1 MTLFIGRVREL
12 EELERRYS
20 QKRSGTCAVY
30 GRRRVGKTAML
41 REFCKDKP
49 NLFLLAVEGSSSAT
63 MKSYWR
69 SMSSFSGRDVDPPSD
84 MYDVVDF
91 LKGIKA
97 DGKIVVVMDELPY
110 LTDAM
115 PESMSILQHFIDLDL
130 PGLDMFLI
138 VCGSSIGAMM
148 EMVGDSDKPLF
159 GRFIGP
165 MRVEPLPYWECRS
178 FHPHLSEEDCMRIYC
193 IAGGVPLYHI
203 LMQGDTVEDCIKG
216 AFLGPYSPL
225 REEAMNVIARELVP
239 REPNMRVLESMASG
253 STRLKEI
260 SERSGLFESSCKK
273 YLDRLIVLG
282 IVEKVVPMGGAK
294 GRVALYRIT
303 DGLMRFHFKV
313 LIETTSSVEYG
324 DPDVSYSMVRN
335 LIDEFYGPGFECICR
350 DWVSRNHRCRGIGSW
365 WGTVDG
371 EDVDVDIVAL
381 ASDGVNEYALVGES
395 KFGNKL
401 FGIREYNILTRRVA
415 AMKGLMNVRYV
426 LFSRSG
432 FTEDMY
438 DLEERGNIRLLTPA
452 DMYG

>member
-1 MTLFIGRVREL
+1 
-12 EELERRYS
+12 
-20 QKRSGTCAVY
+20 
-30 GRRRVGKTAML
+30 
-41 REFCKDKP
+41 
-49 NLFLLAVEGSSSAT
+49 
-63 MKSYWR
+63 
-69 SMSSFSGRDVDPPSD
+69 
-84 MYDVVDF
+84 
-91 LKGIKA
+91 
-97 DGKIVVVMDELPY
+97 
-110 LTDAM
+110 
-115 PESMSILQHFIDLDL
+115 
-130 PGLDMFLI
+130 
-138 VCGSSIGAMM
+138 
-148 EMVGDSDKPLF
+148 
-159 GRFIGP
+159 
-165 MRVEPLPYWECRS
+165 
-178 FHPHLSEEDCMRIYC
+178 MRIYC

-239 REPNMRVLESMASG
+239 RGPNMRVLESMASG

-313 LIETTSSVEYG
+313 LIEITSSVEYG

-335 LIDEFYGPGFECICR
+335 LIDEFYGPGFECIFR

-395 KFGNKL
+395 KFRNKL

-438 DLEERGNIRLLTPA
+438 DLEEHGNIRLLTPA